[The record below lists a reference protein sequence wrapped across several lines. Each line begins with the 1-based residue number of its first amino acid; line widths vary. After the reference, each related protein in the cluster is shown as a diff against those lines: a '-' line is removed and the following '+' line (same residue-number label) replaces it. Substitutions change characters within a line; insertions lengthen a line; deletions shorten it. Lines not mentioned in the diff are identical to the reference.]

1 MELVKLKPLRNALVE
16 LPRVNGLSTE
26 QRKRLTIAVE
36 LVANQL
42 LLMKCGGQEIYAG
55 PLGHHSSELIK
66 YFKVNDT
73 YYRSLNIHLCPPQ
86 IIVNIMWFHI
96 IYPRDA
102 RGQQN

>member
-1 MELVKLKPLRNALVE
+1 LVGLLG
-16 LPRVNGLSTE
+16 VNGLSTE
-26 QRKRLTIAVE
+26 QRKRLIFAVE

-73 YYRSLNIHLCPPQ
+73 YYRRLNIHLCPPPQ
-86 IIVNIMWFHI
+86 ITVNIMWFYI
-96 IYPRDA
+96 IYLGDA
-102 RGQQN
+102 RVQQS